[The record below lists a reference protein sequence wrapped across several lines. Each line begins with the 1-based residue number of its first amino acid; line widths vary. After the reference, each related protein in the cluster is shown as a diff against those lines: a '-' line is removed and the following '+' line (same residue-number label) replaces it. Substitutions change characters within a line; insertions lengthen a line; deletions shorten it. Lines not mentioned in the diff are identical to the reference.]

1 MSRAFVK
8 ENEGERWTPPPA
20 PRAYR
25 VLWTGDPDAPEVL
38 KETDDLLEAL
48 RWMQA
53 RDRREF
59 ELRDGRGALL
69 ATG

>member
-8 ENEGERWTPPPA
+8 EDEGERWTPPTRPGT
-20 PRAYR
+20 YR
-25 VLWTGDPDAPEVL
+25 VIWTGDPDATEVL

-48 RWMQA
+48 RWMTT
-53 RDRREF
+53 RNRREF
-59 ELRDGRGALL
+59 ELRDAHGALL